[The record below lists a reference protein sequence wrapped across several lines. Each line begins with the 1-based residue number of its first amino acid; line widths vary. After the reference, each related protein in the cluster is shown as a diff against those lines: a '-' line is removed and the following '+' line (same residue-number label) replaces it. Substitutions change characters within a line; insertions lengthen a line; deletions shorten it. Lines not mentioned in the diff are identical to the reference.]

1 MKKLFDD
8 ELVAA
13 REDALAS
20 FIEENSRLLREG
32 KVVEVENNIKYVDV
46 ECNGWGLSDC
56 VLELKTILF
65 RELIE
70 QDDVDAIITM
80 IEQMEMEEILC
91 AIDPNCYP
99 ILKIVVERLDQSI
112 WTEYDSNP
120 EFVKWM
126 QAISLEN

>member
-13 REDALAS
+13 RERELAS

-56 VLELKTILF
+56 VLELKTILL
-65 RELIE
+65 EKLIE
-70 QDDVDAIITM
+70 QEDVDALVTM
-80 IEQMEMEEILC
+80 IERMEMEEILC
-91 AIDPNCYP
+91 AIEPKSYP
-99 ILKIVVERLDQSI
+99 MLKNVVECLDHSI
-112 WTEYDSNP
+112 WTDYDSNP

-126 QAISLEN
+126 QAVSLEN